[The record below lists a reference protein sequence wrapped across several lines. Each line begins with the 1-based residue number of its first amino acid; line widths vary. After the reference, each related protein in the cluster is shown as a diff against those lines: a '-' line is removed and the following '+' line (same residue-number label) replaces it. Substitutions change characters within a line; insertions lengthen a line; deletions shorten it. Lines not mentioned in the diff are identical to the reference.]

1 MPEWGRPN
9 RGTLN
14 SYPRPGWSHPLASE
28 NFAFLKRPAAGD
40 RGRIAPRLPTLE
52 RGSGA
57 GEAPDVTWGRG
68 GTMADVS
75 EGLVGDEL
83 TEDELDELE
92 ALGAAEDADRILAA
106 VRGEVDA

>member
-1 MPEWGRPN
+1 
-9 RGTLN
+9 
-14 SYPRPGWSHPLASE
+14 
-28 NFAFLKRPAAGD
+28 
-40 RGRIAPRLPTLE
+40 
-52 RGSGA
+52 
-57 GEAPDVTWGRG
+57 
-68 GTMADVS
+68 MADVS